1 MIVEARRAARNEAV
15 QRANGGIEP
24 SGDVYRLMKVA
35 YPAVFLAMIA
45 EGAARASK
53 PSWFGAGV
61 MLFIL
66 AKGLKWWAI
75 RSLGDRWT
83 FRLIMV
89 PGASR
94 VSSGPYRFV
103 RHPNYVAVI
112 GELVAV
118 WVMSGAR
125 ISGPIGTAAF
135 ALLVLRRIAVE
146 DRALDA
152 ILRPS

>member
-1 MIVEARRAARNEAV
+1 
-15 QRANGGIEP
+15 
-24 SGDVYRLMKVA
+24 
-35 YPAVFLAMIA
+35 MIA
-45 EGAARASK
+45 EGAARASQ
-53 PSWFGAGV
+53 PSWLGAGV
-61 MLFIL
+61 VLFIL

-103 RHPNYVAVI
+103 RHPNYIAVI
-112 GELVAV
+112 GELLAV

-125 ISGPIGTAAF
+125 IVGPFGTAVF
-135 ALLVLRRIAVE
+135 GLLVLRRIAVE
-146 DRALDA
+146 DRALDV